1 MESYMRNDLGAPLFD
16 VAMLSRRLDNTKY
29 ATRQKVL
36 SPMPL
41 LSQGWVYLNA
51 RRIGLPKAFAG
62 LQGTL
67 QDSVWT
73 KFGDLGAKQLKQAF
87 MQGGLT

>member
-1 MESYMRNDLGAPLFD
+1 
-16 VAMLSRRLDNTKY
+16 
-29 ATRQKVL
+29 
-36 SPMPL
+36 
-41 LSQGWVYLNA
+41 VYLNA
-51 RRIGLPKAFAG
+51 RRIGLPKVFAG

-73 KFGDLGAKQLKQAF
+73 KFGDLGAKRLKQAF

>member
-1 MESYMRNDLGAPLFD
+1 MRNDLGAPLFD
-16 VAMLSRRLDNTKY
+16 VAMLARKLDNTQY
-29 ATRQKVL
+29 ATRLKVL
-36 SPMPL
+36 SPIPL

-51 RRIGLPKAFAG
+51 RRIGLPKAIAD
-62 LQGTL
+62 LQATL

-73 KFGDLGAKQLKQAF
+73 KFGDLGAKKLKQAF